1 VIRNSLADEEV
12 SPMTRAYD
20 SITVLSRALDQT
32 GDVLAGIHRE
42 QLSDPTPCADWT
54 VAQLIGHVVSAPRRF
69 LEMAKGG
76 EPDWSSG
83 PEPAT
88 EGWTAEFQVA
98 ADDLIHAWHEVGDRA
113 DAGTVDWQIAEFAV
127 HTWDLV
133 RATGQSPRLDPE
145 VAERGY
151 AFMSVSLTP
160 ENRAD
165 AFGAEVEVADDADPY
180 DRLAAFAGRD
190 PGV

>member
-1 VIRNSLADEEV
+1 MSH
-12 SPMTRAYD
+12 AYD
-20 SITVLSRALDQT
+20 SIVVLSRALDQT
-32 GDVLAGIHRE
+32 GDVLAEIHRE

-54 VAQLIGHVVSAPRRF
+54 VAQLIGHVVDAPRRF
-69 LEMAKGG
+69 LLMMKGG

-88 EGWTAEFQVA
+88 EGWTAEFRTA
-98 ADDLIHAWHEVGDRA
+98 ADDLIHAWHEAQAEA
-113 DAGTVDWQIAEFAV
+113 DAGTVDWQTAEFAV

-151 AFMSVSLTP
+151 ALMSAGLTP
-160 ENRAD
+160 ENRGGV
-165 AFGAEVEVADDADPY
+165 FGAEVEVSADADPY

-190 PGV
+190 PARS